1 MKKIMVNTSKYWY
14 HLTLLAD
21 PGMINL
27 YLLCEYYF
35 VKHTG
40 ESRSFSSASLL
51 FKKLSILVH
60 WVISD
65 IFDNNMLSILGIGGL
80 LFVNLYIEILIKEPG
95 QVTAS
100 IHLNTKWPECLCNAH
115 VARILSVR
123 LQDSIITSC
132 IKKLL
137 ILVPW
142 PWRRPVVY

>member
-1 MKKIMVNTSKYWY
+1 M
-14 HLTLLAD
+14 
-21 PGMINL
+21 
-27 YLLCEYYF
+27 
-35 VKHTG
+35 KHTG

-100 IHLNTKWPECLCNAH
+100 IHLNTK
-115 VARILSVR
+115 
-123 LQDSIITSC
+123 
-132 IKKLL
+132 
-137 ILVPW
+137 
-142 PWRRPVVY
+142 